1 MRYCV
6 CLFVLT
12 TGRSL
17 QLWLQADTCT
27 ICFCQQAFQKNT
39 IYSHFPPGCVLPD
52 LWRTLAHLKHDYF
65 LKKKF
70 FLLYYMVVRIGCLWG
85 KKRSCLKLKAWI
97 LPPFV
102 SLSLCLPV
110 SSQTF
115 LSLGPLVMIGEM
127 RRQSWRAVAATQPS
141 LFRLIWI
148 LEVDTRWLTYNTTNG
163 GVYTIEGKASFIGS
177 DHNSLSTDPH
187 H

>member
-6 CLFVLT
+6 CVFVLT
-12 TGRSL
+12 PGRSL

-52 LWRTLAHLKHDYF
+52 LWRTLAHLEHDYF

-85 KKRSCLKLKAWI
+85 KKEIMSEVKSLNPPLCLSVFLSSCL
-97 LPPFV
+97 PPNLT
-102 SLSLCLPV
+102 LSRSFGDDWGNETRELESNCSHPAFTF
-110 SSQTF
+110 QTD
-115 LSLGPLVMIGEM
+115 L
-127 RRQSWRAVAATQPS
+127 
-141 LFRLIWI
+141 
-148 LEVDTRWLTYNTTNG
+148 NTWG
-163 GVYTIEGKASFIGS
+163 R
-177 DHNSLSTDPH
+177 
-187 H
+187 